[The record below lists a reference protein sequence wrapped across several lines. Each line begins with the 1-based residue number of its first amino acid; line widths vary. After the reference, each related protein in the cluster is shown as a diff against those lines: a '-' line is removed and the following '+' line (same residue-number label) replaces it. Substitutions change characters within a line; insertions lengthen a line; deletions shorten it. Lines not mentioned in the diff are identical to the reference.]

1 MNRERSIEID
11 RRTDV
16 RYVARIKI
24 AWETVAG
31 KQSGMISDISE
42 TGCFVLCSG
51 TVEDGAKVNL
61 YLPAKQ
67 KRIVTLRGE
76 VTNHV
81 YEIGYAVRF
90 VEIGDTERLF
100 LERLISQL
108 KQTSHP
114 SNEGKTEN

>member
-1 MNRERSIEID
+1 MIRERSIEND

-24 AWETVAG
+24 AWETTAD

-51 TVEDGAKVNL
+51 TVEDGAEVKL
-61 YLPAKQ
+61 YFPAKH

-76 VTNHV
+76 VINHV
-81 YEIGYAVRF
+81 YEIGYAARF
-90 VEIGDTERLF
+90 VEIGDSERMF
-100 LERLISQL
+100 LERLITQL
-108 KQTSHP
+108 RQTSQP
-114 SNEGKTEN
+114 SNEGETEN